1 MERRISI
8 SILVSLL
15 ILCSFSLA
23 EADHVYVSF
32 SVALG
37 GVAVGAVGVGFF
49 FLFSAHGE
57 IAQAPPPLQ
66 AGLLNL
72 AQNKVSWSVPDL
84 EIKTTESPAA
94 GPQGIEGYACLFKLR
109 W

>member
-1 MERRISI
+1 MKKRIAI
-8 SILVSLL
+8 SVLICLF

-23 EADHVYVSF
+23 QADQVYVSF

-57 IAQAPPPLQ
+57 IAQGPPPLQ
-66 AGLLNL
+66 SGLLNL
-72 AQNKVSWSVPDL
+72 AQSRVSWSVPDL

>member
-1 MERRISI
+1 MKKRIA
-8 SILVSLL
+8 ILSLICLL

-23 EADHVYVSF
+23 QADHVYVSF

-49 FLFSAHGE
+49 FLFSAKGE
-57 IAQAPPPLQ
+57 RAQAPPPLQ

-72 AQNKVSWSVPDL
+72 TQNKVSWSVPDV
-84 EIKTTESPAA
+84 EIKTTESAAA
-94 GPQGIEGYACLFKLR
+94 GPQGIEGYACLFRLR

>member
-1 MERRISI
+1 MKKRIAILALICLFILFSI
-8 SILVSLL
+8 S
-15 ILCSFSLA
+15 LA
-23 EADHVYVSF
+23 QADHVYVSF

-49 FLFSAHGE
+49 FLFSAHEE
-57 IAQAPPPLQ
+57 IAQAPLPLQ

-72 AQNKVSWSVPDL
+72 AQSKVSWSVPDL
-84 EIKTTESPAA
+84 KIKTTESPVA
-94 GPQGIEGYACLFKLR
+94 GPQGIEGYACLFRLR